1 MKRVLS
7 VVLFCLLPMSAFAA
21 PSYRHLK
28 PSEIGK
34 LKQAVEDEIYDYGYF
49 SQFYEIGDN
58 VGTSQH
64 WKARVRI
71 FINPLYNVADQ
82 HGEVIYK
89 LMPYGQIYRL
99 FYIDAKG
106 DITLDGDPHNRFPIT
121 QPSHQTVFMDD
132 LDVCRDEQRWID
144 TFFVVDTAPPL
155 GMIEGAAQR
164 QKART
169 GFSDWEHEHPEK
181 K

>member
-1 MKRVLS
+1 MKHVLS
-7 VVLFCLLPMSAFAA
+7 VVLSCLLPMSALAA
-21 PSYRHLK
+21 PTYRHLK
-28 PSEIGK
+28 PSEIEK

-49 SQFYEIGDN
+49 SEFYEIGSN
-58 VGTSQH
+58 VGTPQH
-64 WKARVRI
+64 WKARVHL
-71 FINPLYNVADQ
+71 FINPLYNSTEQ
-82 HGEVIYK
+82 YGEVIYK

-99 FYIDAKG
+99 FDIDAAG
-106 DITLDGDPHNRFPIT
+106 NVTLDGDPWNHFPIT

-132 LDVCRDEQRWID
+132 VDVCRDEQRWMD

-155 GMIEGAAQR
+155 DMIEGAAQR

-169 GFSDWEHEHPEK
+169 GFSDWEYKHPEK

>member
-1 MKRVLS
+1 MKRVLYF
-7 VVLFCLLPMSAFAA
+7 VLFCLLSMSTMAA
-21 PSYRHLK
+21 PTYRHLK
-28 PSEIGK
+28 PSEIEK
-34 LKQAVEDEIYDYGYF
+34 LKQAVADEVYDYGYF
-49 SQFYEIGDN
+49 ADFYEIGDN
-58 VGTSQH
+58 VGTPQQ
-64 WKARVRI
+64 WKARVHI
-71 FINPLYNVADQ
+71 FINPVYNGAAQ

-89 LMPYGQIYRL
+89 LMPYGLIYRL

-132 LDVCRDEQRWID
+132 LDVCRDEQSWID
-144 TFFVVDTAPPL
+144 TFFVVDTAPPMD
-155 GMIEGAAQR
+155 MIEGAAQR

-169 GFSDWEHEHPEK
+169 GFSVWEHEHSEK

>member
-7 VVLFCLLPMSAFAA
+7 VMLFCCLSMSAFAA
-21 PSYRHLK
+21 PSYRQLK

-49 SQFYEIGDN
+49 AEFYEIGDN
-58 VGTSQH
+58 IGNPQH
-64 WKARVRI
+64 WKARVHL
-71 FINPLYNVADQ
+71 FVNPVYNVTEK

-99 FYIDAKG
+99 FYIDANG
-106 DITLDGDPHNRFPIT
+106 NLTLDGDPHNRFPIT
-121 QPSHQTVFMDD
+121 QPSHKTVFMDD

-155 GMIEGAAQR
+155 DMIEGAAQR
-164 QKART
+164 QKVRT
-169 GFSDWEHEHPEK
+169 GFSDWEHEHLEK